1 MRYGNSSETVCVP
14 AYTAVTA
21 YYVVSRELASA
32 LTKTDLFYSSD
43 TKQENQ
49 ISFILQDKV
58 PDIIRRREQV
68 GRVRENVPSPKEL
81 ENDLRVIF
89 GKYGGP
95 MPVYRFICDEA
106 AGGIMSD
113 KDGVR

>member
-1 MRYGNSSETVCVP
+1 MVTTLRTMRYGNSSEAIGVP
-14 AYTAVTA
+14 AYAAVTA

-68 GRVRENVPSPKEL
+68 GRVRENVPSP
-81 ENDLRVIF
+81 
-89 GKYGGP
+89 
-95 MPVYRFICDEA
+95 
-106 AGGIMSD
+106 
-113 KDGVR
+113 

>member
-1 MRYGNSSETVCVP
+1 M
-14 AYTAVTA
+14 
-21 YYVVSRELASA
+21 SRELASA

-43 TKQENQ
+43 TKQEDQ
-49 ISFILQDKV
+49 ISLILQDKV

-68 GRVRENVPSPKEL
+68 GRARENAPSPEEL